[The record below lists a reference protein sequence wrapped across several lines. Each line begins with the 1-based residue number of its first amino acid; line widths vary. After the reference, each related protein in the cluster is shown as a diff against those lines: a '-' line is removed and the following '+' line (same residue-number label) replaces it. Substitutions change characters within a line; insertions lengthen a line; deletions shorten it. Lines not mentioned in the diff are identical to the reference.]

1 MVETILGAETR
12 IAEKETRQGFCKG
25 RQLGECTGC
34 LLMLLLFLSQD
45 QALLWALPHNLFP
58 DCFTVLPQGY
68 FCELRDPEHSCKS
81 MHRSSRRDPKPIPD
95 EEALS
100 RVFLSSSS
108 WSQLAMGSS
117 FCGHTRKKTG
127 KMVCQK
133 INAATK
139 SGA

>member
-1 MVETILGAETR
+1 MAETILGAESR

-25 RQLGECTGC
+25 KRLGECTGC

-45 QALLWALPHNLFP
+45 QVLLWCRLFHITFFP

-81 MHRSSRRDPKPIPD
+81 MHRSSLWDPKPIPD
-95 EEALS
+95 EEALN

-108 WSQLAMGSS
+108 SSQ
-117 FCGHTRKKTG
+117 
-127 KMVCQK
+127 
-133 INAATK
+133 
-139 SGA
+139 